1 MVEMLPAVAM
11 GYRPPAR
18 WIRRCDRTVAR
29 SWQRLPW
36 EPTMEEPGGRRG
48 RDNRAGGDLDVRA
61 LRRRASGEL
70 DMQLRRR
77 GQGGADR
84 PRGLGPG
91 ADPDRP
97 SPPGPDRPPR
107 APGGRRVAAPGHG
120 PWHPATQLEILHAA
134 PAFAVIGVGLAFGL
148 VAMRAEPRWD
158 RLALLAGLLVC
169 NQYAAGALNDAVD
182 ADADAAA
189 DRGKPI
195 QRGVISRR
203 AVATAAVVAGVAS
216 LGFGLALGPA
226 TFALAVVG
234 LACAWSYDLW
244 LKGTVWS
251 ALPFAVAVPVVPL
264 FGYGAAGRFPAV
276 LWWAWPIGALLAV
289 TTHLADALPDVERD
303 RATGVRGLATRL
315 GVGRAAAVAA
325 ACYGAAV
332 AMALFS
338 GLAAGD
344 RPVVV
349 AGAALAVA
357 LGLAALPVGA
367 RGPAGRRVAYRLVL
381 AGMAALAL
389 GWAGAVRP

>member
-1 MVEMLPAVAM
+1 MGRCYRRAGGVAS
-11 GYRPPAR
+11 AR
-18 WIRRCDRTVAR
+18 HGGCANWNRTVAR
-29 SWQRLPW
+29 PNSGYPGSRRCGA
-36 EPTMEEPGGRRG
+36 PGGRRG
-48 RDNRAGGDLDVRA
+48 DERAGGDLDVRA
-61 LRRRASGEL
+61 LRRRAPGEL
-70 DMQLRRR
+70 DMRMRRERRR
-77 GQGGADR
+77 QADR
-84 PRGLGPG
+84 PRRLGPG
-91 ADPDRP
+91 ADPHRP
-97 SPPGPDRPPR
+97 PPAGPDRPPR
-107 APGGRRVAAPGHG
+107 APGARGVAHG

-134 PAFAVIGVGLAFGL
+134 PAFAVVGVGLAFGL

-158 RLALLAGLLVC
+158 RLALLAGLLIG

-189 DRGKPI
+189 GRDKPI
-195 QRGVISRR
+195 QRGVIGRR
-203 AVATAAVVAGVAS
+203 AVATAAVVAGTAS
-216 LGFGLALGPA
+216 LAFGAALGPA
-226 TFALAVVG
+226 TSALAVVG

-244 LKGTVWS
+244 LKGTMFS
-251 ALPFAVAVPVVPL
+251 ALPFAVAVPIVPL

-289 TTHLADALPDVERD
+289 ATHLADALPDVERD

-325 ACYGAAV
+325 
-332 AMALFS
+332 
-338 GLAAGD
+338 GD

-357 LGLAALPVGA
+357 LGLAALPAGA

-381 AGMAALAL
+381 TGMAALAL